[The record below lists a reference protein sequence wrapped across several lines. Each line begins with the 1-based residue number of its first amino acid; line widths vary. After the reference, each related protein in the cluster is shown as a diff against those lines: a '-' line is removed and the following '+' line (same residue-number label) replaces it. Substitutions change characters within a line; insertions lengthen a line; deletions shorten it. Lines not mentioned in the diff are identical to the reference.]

1 MLLITNP
8 DIDEI
13 RQYLQSNTEADTF
26 STLARD
32 RLLPQNPSAHLSP
45 LQPLQPPPARVA
57 PQAQ

>member
-13 RQYLQSNTEADTF
+13 RQYLQPNTEADTF
-26 STLARD
+26 SPLAQD
-32 RLLPQNPSAHLSP
+32 QLLPQNPSAHLSL
-45 LQPLQPPPARVA
+45 LQPLQPPPGRVA